1 MLRQVIIF
9 AVKVK
14 GMQDGAELRHGTKVL
29 LLPKMGEVMA

>member
-14 GMQDGAELRHGTKVL
+14 GMQDGTEMRYATKVP